1 MITKDDLL
9 LLLTELQDTGINVN
23 NEIMKTATSSSIP
36 LDVLKF
42 INTKRQLDVAAFY
55 ELLRKNYN
63 NKKSPLYKNIVRD
76 DVFSKPTELLTT
88 LAALNL
94 QILLFAKKLEDDK
107 MFLKHSRAEEITRVL
122 NNYYKTY
129 DLLPCVKL
137 VKLIRADLMVFEY
150 VGGRRVLA

>member
-1 MITKDDLL
+1 MVTKDDLM
-9 LLLTELQDTGINVN
+9 LLLTELQETGVDVDSQLL
-23 NEIMKTATSSSIP
+23 KTAVASSIP

-63 NKKSPLYKNIVRD
+63 NKKSPLYRNIVRE
-76 DVFSKPTELLTT
+76 DVASKPTEVLTT

-94 QILLFAKKLEDDK
+94 QILLFAKKLDDDK
-107 MFLKHSRAEEITRVL
+107 LFLRHSRAEEITRVL

-129 DLLPCVKL
+129 DLLPCVRL
-137 VKLIRADLMVFEY
+137 IKLIRADLIAFEF
-150 VGGRRVLA
+150 VAGRRTLA